1 MVDPENITK
10 YDLTDWQLEEHALFW
25 ICAAGKN
32 GRTAARCLSNLLS
45 YTAANHWGPMQS
57 VFRWNILYDLPELMK
72 ECGIGCYTSKSK
84 SFIELSRAVINR
96 DINLRTCSAD
106 DLEKIHGIGMK
117 TSRCF
122 ILHSRYG
129 ARYAGLDTHILKYLR
144 LAGVKDVP
152 KSTPSSKKQYLRL
165 EKEFLKIA
173 DLNEMLPADMD
184 LAIWNQY
191 SVKST
196 PST

>member
-32 GRTAARCLSNLLS
+32 GRTASRCLNNLLHGLAGHFNKRLS
-45 YTAANHWGPMQS
+45 PFTLIKKAAKE
-57 VFRWNILYDLPELMK
+57 VDLPQWLK
-72 ECGIGCYTSKSK
+72 DHGIGCYTSKAK
-84 SFIELSRAVINR
+84 SFTQLVNSGL
-96 DINLRTCSAD
+96 DLRKCSAD
-106 DLEKIHGIGMK
+106 DLETIHGIGMK

-152 KSTPSSKKQYLRL
+152 KSTPPSKKQYLRL

-173 DLNEMLPADMD
+173 DLNEMTPADFD
-184 LAIWNQY
+184 LAVWNQY
-191 SVKST
+191 SVKSKQKA
-196 PST
+196 

>member
-1 MVDPENITK
+1 MVDPENITR
-10 YDLTDWQLEEHALFW
+10 YDLTDYQLKEHALFW

-32 GRTAARCLSNLLS
+32 GRTAARSLDKLLNRI
-45 YTAANHWGPMQS
+45 AVNHWGPMQA
-57 VFRWNILYDLPELMK
+57 VLRANVLYTLPALMK
-72 ECGIGCYTSKSK
+72 DCGIGCYTSKSK
-84 SFIELSRAVINR
+84 SFVELSKAVISRN
-96 DINLRTCSAD
+96 INLRTCTAD
-106 DLEKIHGIGMK
+106 ELEQVYGIGMK

-129 ARYAGLDTHILKYLR
+129 ARYAGLDTHMLKYLK
-144 LAGVKDVP
+144 LAGIKNVP

-173 DLNEMLPADMD
+173 DLNEMLPADFD

-191 SVKST
+191 SVKINT
-196 PST
+196 